1 MSNVETGSQ
10 EIGIF
15 SYEIVRLYP
24 SMSLNNE
31 KICHKLLKIEK
42 HAVCEKTA
50 RLSTDWELS
59 DLNSAFYK
67 VLVPVTIFQFP
78 DMRNENRLFY
88 QIFQPS

>member
-1 MSNVETGSQ
+1 MQ
-10 EIGIF
+10 F
-15 SYEIVRLYP
+15 VR
-24 SMSLNNE
+24 
-31 KICHKLLKIEK
+31 KLLVYLRIGNF
-42 HAVCEKTA
+42 
-50 RLSTDWELS
+50 S